1 MIGRAFALL
10 VAGPFRFLVIAA
22 AAFTCLLAY
31 LYLPAI
37 SRNEGTPMAVA
48 PPGSRAVST
57 EQRAAADFGLPFF
70 SDIVIVQRDPHG
82 LGTDAAR
89 RAVDRAALIDQG
101 ELKASYPRI
110 LGAIPLVNQKNVVPA
125 SKESG
130 TTAVTLL
137 QVDPTMSLYGQYRLA
152 QRYVREQVNR
162 PDDHVIGITGAVPAR
177 ALQGDLIDQSLPLVE
192 LASVAVI
199 FLLITIRFRAPGAG
213 LLTLGASGLAY
224 FLSSHVVAWAAVHYG
239 LDIPVELQPLLVV
252 LVLAVVT
259 DYSVFLLAGTRSE
272 LAEGERSSA
281 AARIATANYT
291 PIILVAALT
300 VAGSAASLA
309 VAGLEFLRVLGPALG
324 VSVMVS
330 AAVALTI
337 VPAAL
342 ASFGRWILWPG
353 LRGAGRSPH
362 AAAAPTDPGPLRR
375 AVARL
380 QSIRLVAFGLVGLTI
395 VALLF
400 ASSGLSRLRTGIS
413 ILDDIPSSS
422 SEARAAQAASA
433 GFAAGIISP
442 SDLVVEQPGI
452 GTQRLEL
459 ARLESEVGAEPGVAA
474 VFGPREQIAG
484 MAQGAFVADS
494 GNAARIVIVLADDPY
509 GARAIATIRH
519 LDADLPRLLA
529 AAGLR
534 GANAGIA
541 GDTEAG
547 AETISALESSMVPVA
562 VLIIAIEF
570 ALMAL
575 LLRALVA
582 PLYLLVA
589 SALSAAA
596 PLGLMAYLFTN
607 LGHADMSYYVPIGVA
622 VLMVS
627 LGADYNLFLVGRI
640 WDELNERTVG
650 EAIRLAAPRAA
661 ASIATAALALS
672 LSFASLALVPLTSFR
687 AFAFAM
693 AAGALIDSY
702 LVRGQL
708 VPAMVSLFGRVGAW
722 PGSAYSAAARRFEVA

>member
-1 MIGRAFALL
+1 MIRRAFALL

-22 AAFTCLLAY
+22 AAFTCLAAY
-31 LYLPAI
+31 LYLPVI
-37 SRNEGTPMAVA
+37 SRNEGTPLAVA
-48 PPGSRAVST
+48 PSGSRAVTT
-57 EQRAAADFGLPFF
+57 EQRAAADFGFPFF
-70 SDIVIVQRDPHG
+70 SDIVIVQRAPHG
-82 LGTDAAR
+82 LGVDATQR
-89 RAVDRAALIDQG
+89 VVDRATQVDQG
-101 ELKASYPRI
+101 RVKASYPRI
-110 LGAIPLVNQKNVVPA
+110 LGAIPLVNEKPLVPG

-137 QVDPTMSLYGQYRLA
+137 QVDPSMSLYAQYQLA
-152 QRYVREQVNR
+152 QRYVQEQVNR
-162 PDDHVIGITGAVPAR
+162 PEDHVVGITGAIPAR
-177 ALQGDLIDQSLPLVE
+177 ALQGDLIDQSLPMVE
-192 LASVAVI
+192 LASVALI
-199 FLLITIRFRAPGAG
+199 FLLITVRFRAPGAG
-213 LLTLGASGLAY
+213 VLTLGASGVAY
-224 FLSSHVVAWAAVHYG
+224 FLSGRVVAWAAARYG

-259 DYSVFLLAGTRSE
+259 DYSVFLLAGARSE
-272 LAEGERSSA
+272 LAEGERPSA
-281 AARIATANYT
+281 AARMATTRFA

-309 VAGLEFLRVLGPALG
+309 LADLEFLRVLGPALA

-330 AAVALTI
+330 AVVALTI

-353 LRGAGRSPH
+353 FGRTSRSTDATATP
-362 AAAAPTDPGPLRR
+362 ADPGPLRR
-375 AVARL
+375 ALAGL
-380 QSIRLVAFGLVGLTI
+380 QSIRLVAFGLVGLT
-395 VALLF
+395 ALVLLA
-400 ASSGLSRLRTGIS
+400 ASTGLSHLRTGIS

-422 SEARAAQAASA
+422 AESRAAQAASE

-452 GTQRLEL
+452 GSRRVEL

-474 VFGPREQIAG
+474 VFGPREQIPGMPQDVFIAG
-484 MAQGAFVADS
+484 S

-509 GARAIATIRH
+509 GASAIAAVRRIG
-519 LDADLPRLLA
+519 ADLPRLMA

-534 GANAGIA
+534 GARAGIA

-547 AETISALESSMVPVA
+547 AETISALESSMLPAAIAIV
-562 VLIIAIEF
+562 AIEF

-582 PLYLLVA
+582 PLYLLA
-589 SALSAAA
+589 AGALSATA
-596 PLGLMAYLFTN
+596 PLGLMAYLMTR
-607 LGHADMSYYVPIGVA
+607 LGHADVSYYVPIGVA

-640 WDELNERTVG
+640 WEELNQRSVG
-650 EAIRLAAPRAA
+650 EAVRVAAPRAG

-672 LSFASLALVPLTSFR
+672 VSFASLALVPLTSFR

-708 VPAMVSLFGRVGAW
+708 VPAMVTLFGRAGAW
-722 PGSAYSAAARRFEVA
+722 PGSASSAVARRFEVA

>member
-1 MIGRAFALL
+1 AAHHARPRGRSRGRKVRRPGAGGAAKDRRHPAGRERHPARPHSGVIGRAFALL

-330 AAVALTI
+330 AAVALTTG
-337 VPAAL
+337 PAAL

-380 QSIRLVAFGLVGLTI
+380 QSIRLVAFGRVG
-395 VALLF
+395 
-400 ASSGLSRLRTGIS
+400 RLRS
-413 ILDDIPSSS
+413 RHHHPKRPRR
-422 SEARAAQAASA
+422 RAARHRDPTPRARTI
-433 GFAAGIISP
+433 GIR
-442 SDLVVEQPGI
+442 G
-452 GTQRLEL
+452 RCR
-459 ARLESEVGAEPGVAA
+459 ARGRG
-474 VFGPREQIAG
+474 
-484 MAQGAFVADS
+484 
-494 GNAARIVIVLADDPY
+494 
-509 GARAIATIRH
+509 
-519 LDADLPRLLA
+519 
-529 AAGLR
+529 GLR
-534 GANAGIA
+534 
-541 GDTEAG
+541 
-547 AETISALESSMVPVA
+547 
-562 VLIIAIEF
+562 
-570 ALMAL
+570 
-575 LLRALVA
+575 
-582 PLYLLVA
+582 
-589 SALSAAA
+589 
-596 PLGLMAYLFTN
+596 
-607 LGHADMSYYVPIGVA
+607 
-622 VLMVS
+622 
-627 LGADYNLFLVGRI
+627 
-640 WDELNERTVG
+640 
-650 EAIRLAAPRAA
+650 
-661 ASIATAALALS
+661 
-672 LSFASLALVPLTSFR
+672 
-687 AFAFAM
+687 
-693 AAGALIDSY
+693 AAGADRGHGPGR
-702 LVRGQL
+702 VCRGQRERRPHRDRSGRRP
-708 VPAMVSLFGRVGAW
+708 VWRTRHRDHPPPRRRPPATACRRR
-722 PGSAYSAAARRFEVA
+722 PARRQRGDRRRHGSGRRDHLRARVEHGAGRCPDHRHRVCFDGAPSAGPRRPPLSARRKRAFRRGPARIDGLSLHEPRSCGHELLRSDRGRRADGLARRRLQPLPGRPDLGRTE